1 MVGFGLNQAL
11 SDGIP
16 LTMAGTQEYAAP
28 EVLDGGSPSEKQD
41 VCLSL
46 SRWWF
51 ETLFICT
58 PNIGEMIQVDEHIF
72 QMGWFNHQLV
82 VYHVLFEMFCPR
94 RLDSENVEI
103 VFSSRLQPRSL
114 GI

>member
-1 MVGFGLNQAL
+1 MLFMACMFFSIPALKLEMICLSCCFGLNQAL

-46 SRWWF
+46 SRCWF
-51 ETLFICT
+51 
-58 PNIGEMIQVDEHIF
+58 DIF
-72 QMGWFNHQLV
+72 SIF
-82 VYHVLFEMFCPR
+82 YPKHVGFHDP
-94 RLDSENVEI
+94 S
-103 VFSSRLQPRSL
+103 
-114 GI
+114 